1 MEDIGYAQRMVE
13 TNETKRPL
21 VKHINRAQMAWST
34 VDVEQLIDRDHQA
47 RVIWELV
54 GGLDLSRFYDA
65 IKSTEEKGGCP
76 AHSPQLLIS
85 LWVYALTL
93 GINSAREIERR
104 CQWDPGFR
112 WLTGLEVVN
121 YHTLSDFRVE
131 KKKEADELFTQLLAV
146 LSSEGLVNL
155 EQVTLDGTKIQVQAS
170 GKSFHREKTLQEH
183 LQLARQRVK
192 ELEEE
197 ERGEGSQRVA
207 KAQERAR
214 REKQER
220 LELALKELEKVREQ
234 KKEEEDRKEARVSSS
249 DPEARIMKQSG
260 GGFAPSY
267 NTQIS
272 TDTVQGIIVDV
283 EVTQA
288 GNDYDQLLPAMERI
302 KERMGKL
309 PQQVVV
315 DSGFVSRE
323 NVEGMAKEKVDLLG
337 ALADDAGKA
346 KRDGTR
352 FGADQFQYDT
362 TEDRY
367 VCPAG
372 KHLSYE
378 GKQRKD
384 GRTYYKYKARVQD
397 CQNCVLRSQ
406 CCPKN
411 KKHGRSV
418 VRSKESAAM
427 IAFRRK
433 MESEEARAQY
443 RIRGPMAE
451 FRNCWIKSK
460 LGLWTFHVRGLVRA
474 QAEALWVCFTHNLQQ
489 WMRVRRQKIGLN
501 PA

>member
-1 MEDIGYAQRMVE
+1 MEDIGYAQRMVQSD
-13 TNETKRPL
+13 ETKRPL

-34 VDVEQLIDRDHQA
+34 VDVEQLIDRDHRA

-54 GGLDLSRFYDA
+54 GRLDLNRFYDA

-93 GINSAREIERR
+93 GINSAREMERR
-104 CQWDPGFR
+104 CEWDPAFR
-112 WLTGLEVVN
+112 WLTGLEKVN

-146 LSSEGLVNL
+146 LSREGLVTL
-155 EQVTLDGTKIQVQAS
+155 EQVTLDGTKIKASAS
-170 GKSFHREKTLQEH
+170 GKSFRREKTLQEH
-183 LQLARQRVK
+183 LELARQRIK
-192 ELEEE
+192 ELESEE
-197 ERGEGSQRVA
+197 SEGVNQRIA
-207 KAQERAR
+207 KAQQRAR

-234 KKEEEDRKEARVSSS
+234 KKGEEKKKEARASSS
-249 DPEARIMKQSG
+249 DPEARNMKQSS

-272 TDTVQGIIVDV
+272 TDTAHGIIVDV
-283 EVTQA
+283 KVTQA

-302 KERMGKL
+302 QERMGKL
-309 PQQVVV
+309 PQQAVV
-315 DSGFVSRE
+315 DSGFISRE
-323 NVEGMAKEKVDLLG
+323 NVEGMAQKKVDLLG
-337 ALADDAGKA
+337 VLADDAAKA
-346 KRDGTR
+346 NRDSTR
-352 FGADQFQYDT
+352 FGAEQFQYDA

-372 KHLSYE
+372 KPLSYE
-378 GKQRKD
+378 GKQQKD
-384 GRTYYKYKARVQD
+384 GRTYYKYKAQMQD
-397 CQNCVLRSQ
+397 CHNCILRKQ

-418 VRSKESAAM
+418 VRSEESAAM
-427 IAFRRK
+427 VAFRRK
-433 MESEEARAQY
+433 MESEEAKTQY
-443 RIRGPMAE
+443 QIRGPIAE

-460 LGLWTFHVRGLVRA
+460 LGLWVFHVRGWLRV
-474 QAEALWVCFTHNLQQ
+474 QGEAIWVCLTHNLQQ
-489 WMRVRRQKIGLN
+489 WMLWRRQTTGS
-501 PA
+501 ATV

>member
-1 MEDIGYAQRMVE
+1 MEDISYSQRMVQS
-13 TNETKRPL
+13 NETKRPL

-34 VDVEQLIDRDHQA
+34 VDVEQLIDSDHRA
-47 RVIWELV
+47 RVIWGLV

-65 IKSTEEKGGCP
+65 IQSREEKGGCP

-93 GINSAREIERR
+93 GINSAREVERR
-104 CQWDPGFR
+104 CEWDPAFR
-112 WLTGLEVVN
+112 WLTGLEKVN
-121 YHTLSDFRVE
+121 YHTLSDFRVK

-146 LSSEGLVNL
+146 LSNEGLVNL
-155 EQVTLDGTKIQVQAS
+155 EQVTLDGTKIQASAS
-170 GKSFHREKTLQEH
+170 GKSFRREKTLQEH
-183 LQLARQRVK
+183 LELARQRIK
-192 ELEEE
+192 ELESEE
-197 ERGEGSQRVA
+197 GEGVNQRVA
-207 KAQERAR
+207 KAQQRAR

-234 KKEEEDRKEARVSSS
+234 KEGEEKKKEARASGS

-272 TDTVQGIIVDV
+272 TDTAHGIIVDV

-302 KERMGKL
+302 GKRMGEL

-315 DSGFVSRE
+315 DGGFVSRE
-323 NVEGMAKEKVDLLG
+323 NVEGMAQEKVDLLG
-337 ALADDAGKA
+337 PLADDAGKA
-346 KRDGTR
+346 NRDGTR
-352 FGADQFQYDT
+352 FGAEQFQYDA

-372 KHLSYE
+372 KYLNYE
-378 GKQRKD
+378 GKQQKD
-384 GRTYYKYKARVQD
+384 GRTYYKYKAQAQD
-397 CQNCVLRSQ
+397 CRACVLRRQ

-418 VRSKESAAM
+418 VRSEESAAM
-427 IAFRRK
+427 VAFRRK
-433 MESEEARAQY
+433 MESAEAQAQY
-443 RIRGPMAE
+443 QIRGPMAE

-460 LGLWTFHVRGLVRA
+460 LGLWVFHVRGLMRA
-474 QAEALWVCFTHNLQQ
+474 QAEALWVCFTHNLQH
-489 WMRVRRQKIGLN
+489 WMLWRRQKAGL
-501 PA
+501 ATV

>member
-1 MEDIGYAQRMVE
+1 MSES
-13 TNETKRPL
+13 NEGKPL
-21 VKHINRAQMAWST
+21 VKHINREQMTWST
-34 VDVEQLIDRDHQA
+34 VDVEQLIDSDHRA

-65 IKSTEEKGGCP
+65 IKSREEKGGCP

-85 LWVYALTL
+85 LWVYGLTL

-104 CQWDPGFR
+104 CKWDPAFR

-131 KKKEADELFTQLLAV
+131 KKEEADKLFTQLLAV

-155 EQVTLDGTKIQVQAS
+155 EQVTLDGTKIQAQAS
-170 GKSFHREKTLQEH
+170 GKSFRREKTLQEH
-183 LQLARQRVK
+183 LELARQRVK
-192 ELEEE
+192 ELEREE
-197 ERGEGSQRVA
+197 SEGVSQGVA
-207 KAQERAR
+207 KAQQRAR

-234 KKEEEDRKEARVSSS
+234 KAGEEKKKEARASSS

-272 TDTVQGIIVDV
+272 TDTAHGIIVDV

-288 GNDYDQLLPAMERI
+288 GNDYDQLLPAVERME
-302 KERMGKL
+302 ERMGKL

-315 DSGFVSRE
+315 DGGFISRE
-323 NVEGMAKEKVDLLG
+323 NVEGMAEEKVDLLG
-337 ALADDAGKA
+337 PLADDAGKA
-346 KRDGTR
+346 NGEGKR
-352 FGADQFQYDT
+352 FGAEQFHYDAS
-362 TEDRY
+362 EDRY

-378 GKQRKD
+378 GKQQKD
-384 GRTYYKYKARVQD
+384 GRTYYKYKARMQD
-397 CQNCVLRSQ
+397 CRHCVLRKQ
-406 CCPKN
+406 CCAKN

-418 VRSKESAAM
+418 VRSEESAAM
-427 IAFRRK
+427 VAFRRK
-433 MESEEARAQY
+433 MESEEAQAQY

-460 LGLWTFHVRGLVRA
+460 LGLWVFHVRGLARV
-474 QAEALWVCFTHNLQQ
+474 QAEALWVCLAHNLQQ
-489 WMRVRRQKIGLN
+489 WMLWRRQKTGLTT
-501 PA
+501 A

>member
-1 MEDIGYAQRMVE
+1 MVE
-13 TNETKRPL
+13 SNETKRPL
-21 VKHINRAQMAWST
+21 VKYINRAQMTWST
-34 VDVEQLIDRDHQA
+34 VDVEQLIDSDHRA

-104 CQWDPGFR
+104 CKWDPGFR

-121 YHTLSDFRVE
+121 YHTLSDFRVA

-155 EQVTLDGTKIQVQAS
+155 EQVTLDGTKIQAQAS

-183 LQLARQRVK
+183 LQLAQQRVK
-192 ELEEE
+192 ELKEEDSE
-197 ERGEGSQRVA
+197 ERSPGVA
-207 KAQERAR
+207 KAQARAR

-234 KKEEEDRKEARVSSS
+234 KKEEEDKKEARVSSS

-272 TDTVQGIIVDV
+272 TDTAHGIIVDV

-288 GNDYDQLLPAMERI
+288 GNDYDQLLPAVERI
-302 KERMGKL
+302 QERMGKL

-315 DSGFVSRE
+315 DGGFISRE
-323 NVEGMAKEKVDLLG
+323 NVEGMAREKVDLLG
-337 ALADDAGKA
+337 PLAEDEAKA
-346 KRDGTR
+346 KQNGR
-352 FGADQFQYDT
+352 FGVEQFAYQR

-372 KHLSYE
+372 KSLNYE
-378 GKQRKD
+378 GKQQKD
-384 GRTYYKYKARVQD
+384 GRTYYKYKAQRQD
-397 CQNCVLRSQ
+397 CWSCALRSR
-406 CCPKN
+406 CCPDN

-418 VRSKESAAM
+418 VRSEESAAM
-427 IAFRRK
+427 MAFRNK
-433 MESEEARAQY
+433 MESEEAKAQY
-443 RIRGPMAE
+443 RVRGPMAE

-460 LGLWTFHVRGLVRA
+460 LGLWAFHVRGWVRA

-489 WMRVRRQKIGLN
+489 WMRVRRQKTGLT

>member
-1 MEDIGYAQRMVE
+1 MGYARRMVE
-13 TNETKRPL
+13 SNETKRPL
-21 VKHINRAQMAWST
+21 VKYINRAQMTWDT
-34 VDVEQLIDRDHQA
+34 VDVEQLIDSDHRA

-65 IKSTEEKGGCP
+65 IKSREEKGGCP

-155 EQVTLDGTKIQVQAS
+155 GQVTLDGTKIQAQAS

-183 LQLARQRVK
+183 LQLAQQRVK

-197 ERGEGSQRVA
+197 DSEERRQGVA
-207 KAQERAR
+207 KAQARAR

-220 LELALKELEKVREQ
+220 LELALQELEKVREQ
-234 KKEEEDRKEARVSSS
+234 KKEEEDKKEARVSSS

-272 TDTVQGIIVDV
+272 TDTAHGIIVDV

-288 GNDYDQLLPAMERI
+288 GNDYDQLLPAVERI
-302 KERMGKL
+302 QERMGKL

-315 DSGFVSRE
+315 DGGFISRE
-323 NVEGMAKEKVDLLG
+323 NVEGMARKKVDLLG
-337 ALADDAGKA
+337 SVAEDEAKA
-346 KRDGTR
+346 KQDGR
-352 FGADQFQYDT
+352 FAAEQFAYHR

-372 KHLSYE
+372 KSLNYE
-378 GKQRKD
+378 GKQQKD
-384 GRTYYKYKARVQD
+384 GRTYYKYKAQKQD
-397 CQNCVLRSQ
+397 CWNCALRSQ
-406 CCPKN
+406 CCPDN
-411 KKHGRSV
+411 QKHGRSV
-418 VRSKESAAM
+418 VRNEESAAM
-427 IAFRRK
+427 TAFRRK
-433 MESEEARAQY
+433 MESEEAQAQY

-451 FRNCWIKSK
+451 FRNCWIKAK
-460 LGLWTFHVRGLVRA
+460 LGLWAFHVRGLVRA

-489 WMRVRRQKIGLN
+489 WMRVRRQKTGLT